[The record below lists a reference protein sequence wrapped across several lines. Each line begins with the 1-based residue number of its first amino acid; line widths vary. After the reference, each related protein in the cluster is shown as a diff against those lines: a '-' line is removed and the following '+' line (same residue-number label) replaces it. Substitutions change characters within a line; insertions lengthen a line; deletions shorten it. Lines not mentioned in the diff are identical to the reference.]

1 METES
6 YSRIKPESYALR
18 PSSARDASLE
28 SKMDSLARLVAE
40 RIDRPPI
47 GSEEH
52 PWRPALRRLWKTRW
66 IVLAFA
72 LAGLG
77 VGVGLDSISPKRY
90 RATGVLEMLD
100 RPNASI
106 QTKTLTPTV
115 QVGAGAEVSW
125 QPKVAVLESDAL
137 IKRTVAKL
145 GPEKLALA
153 VAASTKSSHADQLE
167 RSNAAPVSIEDQVEL
182 FRKHITVHLERG
194 TNLVTISFVS
204 VRPDLAAEAVNG
216 LMEEYIGFD
225 LDRRVIDARHTK
237 ELLNQ
242 QLVDAKHKLETS
254 ESKLEDYARSQGVV
268 TVGNSLAG
276 EERVR
281 LIESAL
287 SSAEAN
293 RTAAQSRFHGMEGQ
307 TASEAFDTNLEQQQA
322 RLTELERESASLS
335 VLYTPSHY
343 RVRQLTAEIKQLK
356 DAIAAAQAR
365 TVLRSKS
372 ELAAASENQKLLED
386 TYKKSLRD
394 LSDEASKAVEYNVR
408 KREVESNRG
417 LYDSLLQAIQ
427 ETNLTSALEAPS
439 AGVLETA
446 SIPAYPAFPKKGL
459 DPLIGFLA
467 GAVLAVMMLLFRFF
481 TDRKVD
487 PDHLSSTTA
496 ASLISVIPAPVDRWK
511 PKGLLASFRKQEDY
525 QVGLPYQ
532 RYHEQD
538 DLRTAIHSALVSLQ
552 IRSKGEG
559 LPQVILVTSPDGGEG
574 KSFIASQLAIAV
586 LGEGRRVLLLDAAL
600 EGPVQHKYFGLPNLD
615 GWWQLLSA
623 AKDEVTEL
631 FIRSLAR
638 PSRIRNLYVLPSGN
652 REALSPA
659 EKSERR
665 APVFDPA
672 TLPLTTTERFST
684 ALHCLKREYDVI
696 IIDASALASDPTV
709 RLWARVSEAV
719 LLVMRSGFSSKES
732 VAEALR
738 LLEQDRI
745 ENVATILTSTSDKGS
760 RSKLGSLLSPI
771 LGSSQTELT
780 VRPSHNLL
788 RGDDA
793 I

>member
-40 RIDRPPI
+40 RIDRPSAGP
-47 GSEEH
+47 EEH
-52 PWRPALRRLWKTRW
+52 PWRPALTRLWKTRW
-66 IVLAFA
+66 IVLALA
-72 LAGLG
+72 LVGLG
-77 VGVGLDSISPKRY
+77 VGVGIDSISPKRY

-115 QVGAGAEVSW
+115 QAGAGAEISW

-145 GPEKLALA
+145 GTEKLALA
-153 VAASTKSSHADQLE
+153 VAGSTKSAQQPGQPE
-167 RSNAAPVSIEDQVEL
+167 RSTAGPVSVEDQVEL
-182 FRKHITVHLERG
+182 FRKHVTVHLERG

-237 ELLNQ
+237 ELLNE
-242 QLVDAKHKLETS
+242 QLVDAKHKLESS

-276 EERVR
+276 EERVK

-287 SSAEAN
+287 SAAEAN

-343 RVRQLTAEIKQLK
+343 RVRQLAAEIRQLR
-356 DAIAAAQAR
+356 DAITSAQAR

-439 AGVLETA
+439 AGVLEMA
-446 SIPAYPAFPKKGL
+446 SIPAYPAFRKK
-459 DPLIGFLA
+459 A
-467 GAVLAVMMLLFRFF
+467 
-481 TDRKVD
+481 
-487 PDHLSSTTA
+487 
-496 ASLISVIPAPVDRWK
+496 W
-511 PKGLLASFRKQEDY
+511 
-525 QVGLPYQ
+525 
-532 RYHEQD
+532 
-538 DLRTAIHSALVSLQ
+538 
-552 IRSKGEG
+552 IRS
-559 LPQVILVTSPDGGEG
+559 SDFW
-574 KSFIASQLAIAV
+574 S
-586 LGEGRRVLLLDAAL
+586 
-600 EGPVQHKYFGLPNLD
+600 VQS
-615 GWWQLLSA
+615 W
-623 AKDEVTEL
+623 
-631 FIRSLAR
+631 RS
-638 PSRIRNLYVLPSGN
+638 
-652 REALSPA
+652 
-659 EKSERR
+659 
-665 APVFDPA
+665 
-672 TLPLTTTERFST
+672 
-684 ALHCLKREYDVI
+684 
-696 IIDASALASDPTV
+696 
-709 RLWARVSEAV
+709 
-719 LLVMRSGFSSKES
+719 
-732 VAEALR
+732 
-738 LLEQDRI
+738 
-745 ENVATILTSTSDKGS
+745 
-760 RSKLGSLLSPI
+760 
-771 LGSSQTELT
+771 
-780 VRPSHNLL
+780 
-788 RGDDA
+788 
-793 I
+793 